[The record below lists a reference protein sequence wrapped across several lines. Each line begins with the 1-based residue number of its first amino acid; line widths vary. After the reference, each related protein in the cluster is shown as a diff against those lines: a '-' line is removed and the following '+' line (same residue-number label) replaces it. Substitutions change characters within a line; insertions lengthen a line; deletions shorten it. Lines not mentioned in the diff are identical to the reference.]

1 MYNMF
6 GLNFYFILKGIRLSG
21 WETKLISIGGSNIDS
36 QVKFIGTHKYF
47 QASLSNL
54 ASTIDEKEKR
64 KTDVMLEIC
73 VLKSNCFLIAWK
85 LLSLNEKNNIYKILS
100 REVVSKWI
108 V

>member
-1 MYNMF
+1 MF

-36 QVKFIGTHKYF
+36 Q
-47 QASLSNL
+47 
-54 ASTIDEKEKR
+54 R

-73 VLKSNCFLIAWK
+73 VLKSNCFLIVWK

>member
-36 QVKFIGTHKYF
+36 QVKFIGTYKYF

-73 VLKSNCFLIAWK
+73 VLKSNCFLIVWK